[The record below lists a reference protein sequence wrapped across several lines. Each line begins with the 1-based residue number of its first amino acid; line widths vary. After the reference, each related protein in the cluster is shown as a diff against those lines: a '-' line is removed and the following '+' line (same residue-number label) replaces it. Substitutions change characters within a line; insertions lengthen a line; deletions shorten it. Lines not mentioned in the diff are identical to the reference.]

1 MKYGDLPGDWMNE
14 RYQIPLIL
22 VSMGKQG
29 SRTYYKGCMV
39 EAAPFLQE
47 NTILVLLCQQICLA
61 YSKFGNGAS
70 QRHRETGVTYATPVL
85 PETSY
90 TFLYRKKLSHGASG
104 QDGLH
109 MIDLLL

>member
-1 MKYGDLPGDWMNE
+1 MNSRGIYLRLPH
-14 RYQIPLIL
+14 P
-22 VSMGKQG
+22 
-29 SRTYYKGCMV
+29 T
-39 EAAPFLQE
+39 
-47 NTILVLLCQQICLA
+47 
-61 YSKFGNGAS
+61 SKTGTS

>member
-29 SRTYYKGCMV
+29 SMTYYKGCMV

-47 NTILVLLCQQICLA
+47 NTIETAMVLFDAWVIPLFSFC
-61 YSKFGNGAS
+61 SVNKFVWHTANS
-70 QRHRETGVTYATPVL
+70 EMEPV
-85 PETSY
+85 
-90 TFLYRKKLSHGASG
+90 SG
-104 QDGLH
+104 TEKPA
-109 MIDLLL
+109 